1 MNEAKTKSYMP
12 AWLPAFNKKVTN
24 KVQGLWAPYIP
35 PYLMILHVGRKSGNE
50 YRNPVMGFKKNG
62 KLYVNLLYGSDS
74 QWVRNVVAA
83 GGCEVIRGGKTFA
96 VTNPEVIVRGE
107 YDGDLPLATRAFAKD
122 LGILILQP
130 A

>member
-74 QWVRNVVAA
+74 QWVRNVIAA

-107 YDGDLPLATRAFAKD
+107 YDGDLPLATRAFGKD